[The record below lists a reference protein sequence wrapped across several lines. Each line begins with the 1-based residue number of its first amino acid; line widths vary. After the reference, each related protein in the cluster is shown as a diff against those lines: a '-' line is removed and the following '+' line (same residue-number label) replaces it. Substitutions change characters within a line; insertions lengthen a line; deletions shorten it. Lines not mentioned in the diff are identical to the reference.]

1 MSTVREPKPS
11 RFVPP
16 RKDPFPYGWR
26 YVRRVHPD
34 GSKTF
39 DQVPLTLKDVLHPQV
54 GDFHMLTDE
63 HNDDCAY
70 LKYALRKQLG
80 RKAMVLSDH
89 RIAWD
94 TPGVEPHGPDI
105 AVIFGVRKRKRPG
118 PTFYVGSEGV
128 RPKLLIE
135 ITSQRTRRNDVVIKV
150 DEYYR
155 AGVHLYVIVDVQ
167 HRRGRRIGLELIGY
181 RHGPT
186 GYEKMPLDERGWL
199 WLEELGVWI
208 GIEGTR
214 VVCYDRRGR
223 KILDYAELADAREAE
238 GKARKAA
245 EAQAKA
251 AEAQAKAAE
260 RRAKN
265 AETRAKKEAEARE
278 ALEAQTRA
286 LQERLHRLEA
296 GQQRRTDS
304 IEPET

>member
-16 RKDPFPYGWR
+16 RKDPFRYGWR
-26 YVRRVHPD
+26 YVRRVLPD
-34 GSKTF
+34 GTKTL
-39 DQVPLTLKDVLHPQV
+39 DQVPLTLEDVLHPQV
-54 GDFHMLTDE
+54 GDFHVLTDE

-70 LKYALRKQLG
+70 LKYALRKQLAG
-80 RKAMVLSDH
+80 KAMVLSDH

-94 TPGVEPHGPDI
+94 RPGVEPHGPDI
-105 AVIFGVRKRKRPG
+105 AVIFGLRQRKRPG
-118 PTFYVGSEGV
+118 PTFYVATEGA
-128 RPKLLIE
+128 RPKLIIE
-135 ITSQRTRRNDVVIKV
+135 VTSQGTRRNDVVIKV

-155 AGVHLYVIVDVQ
+155 AGVLLYVIVDVR
-167 HRRGRRIGLELIGY
+167 HRRGKRIGVELIGY
-181 RHGPT
+181 RRGPT

-238 GKARKAA
+238 AKARKAA
-245 EAQAKA
+245 EEQAKV

-265 AETRAKKEAEARE
+265 AEARAKKEAEARE
-278 ALEAQTRA
+278 ALEAQNRE
-286 LQERLHRLEA
+286 LQERLRRLET
-296 GQQRRTDS
+296 RRQPRADS
-304 IEPET
+304 TEPED

>member
-16 RKDPFPYGWR
+16 RKDPFRYGWR

-39 DQVPLTLKDVLHPQV
+39 DRVPLALEDVLHPQV
-54 GDFHMLTDE
+54 GDFHVLTDE

-70 LKYALRKQLG
+70 LKYALRKQLA

-94 TPGVEPHGPDI
+94 APGIEPHGPDI
-105 AVIFGVRKRKRPG
+105 AVIFGIRKRKRPG
-118 PTFYVGSEGV
+118 PTFNVAVEGV
-128 RPKLLIE
+128 RPKLIIE
-135 ITSQRTRRNDVVIKV
+135 VTSQGTRRNDVVIKV

-155 AGVHLYVIVDVQ
+155 AGVPLYVIVDVQ
-167 HRRGRRIGLELIGY
+167 RRRGQRTGLQLIGY
-181 RHGPT
+181 RRGRS
-186 GYEKMPLDERGWL
+186 GYEQIPLDERGWL

-208 GIEGTR
+208 GTEGTR

-238 GKARKAA
+238 AKARKAA
-245 EAQAKA
+245 EEQAKA
-251 AEAQAKAAE
+251 AEAQARAAE

-265 AETRAKKEAEARE
+265 AEARALKEVEARE
-278 ALEAQTRA
+278 ALEAQNRE
-286 LQERLHRLEA
+286 LQERLRRLETR
-296 GQQRRTDS
+296 QQRRTDAT
-304 IEPET
+304 EPGP

>member
-16 RKDPFPYGWR
+16 RRDPFRYGWR

-39 DQVPLTLKDVLHPQV
+39 DRVPLTLEDVLHPQV
-54 GDFHMLTDE
+54 GDFHVLTDE

-70 LKYALRKQLG
+70 LKYALRKQLA

-105 AVIFGVRKRKRPG
+105 AVIFGLRKRKRPG
-118 PTFYVGSEGV
+118 PTFYGASEGV
-128 RPKLLIE
+128 RPKLIIE
-135 ITSQRTRRNDVVIKV
+135 VTSQGTRRNDVVIKV

-155 AGVHLYVIVDVQ
+155 AGVLLYVIVDVQ
-167 HRRGRRIGLELIGY
+167 HRQGRRIGVQLIGY
-181 RHGPT
+181 RHGPA
-186 GYEKMPLDERGWL
+186 GYEKMELDERGWL

-223 KILDYAELADAREAE
+223 KILDYAELADARETEAE
-238 GKARKAA
+238 ARKN
-245 EAQAKA
+245 

-278 ALEAQTRA
+278 ALEAQNRE
-286 LQERLHRLEA
+286 LQERLRRLESR
-296 GQQRRTDS
+296 QQRRTDS
-304 IEPET
+304 TDTET